1 MMKYLFILIAGIF
14 LTLSCASQIR
24 IPNSTK
30 TPVET
35 SDLERSKINEGIRLH
50 DQGQYQ
56 EAIKLYEEALVANPD
71 NVWALYEIAFS
82 YSQMGNNDLSLDY
95 ALRALEYNSHLIGE
109 ISILA
114 ANILDNTG
122 KPKQALELYQKA
134 VTYQPDNHMLYYN
147 MGVTYYGLEKLD
159 EAQANFIKALELN
172 QTHASSHLAL
182 AQVYMDKGEQ
192 IPSILLLY
200 RFLILEPKT
209 QRSATA
215 INYLNNVL
223 AAGVE
228 RKDDKNVNINIFGL
242 TKGGDSQFHT
252 IEVFYKLSRAT
263 RYVEKNEGKSEVAYR
278 LLELNSLLAFM
289 KKDELSEN
297 TPFIEK
303 YLISYF
309 ADLNEADFTDCCL
322 YYTHQLVENDEI
334 QQWLKENWPKVRE
347 FEKWDKEYELSI

>member
-1 MMKYLFILIAGIF
+1 MKYLFILIVGIF
-14 LTLSCASQIR
+14 LFLNCTSQIK
-24 IPNSTK
+24 IPESKK
-30 TPVET
+30 TPIET
-35 SDLERSKINEGIRLH
+35 SDLESEKINEGIRLH
-50 DQGQYQ
+50 DQGLYHD
-56 EAIKLYEEALVANPD
+56 AIKLYEEALVINPD

-82 YSQMGNNDLSLDY
+82 YSSLGNYDLSLDY

-114 ANILDNTG
+114 ANILDYKG

-147 MGVTYYGLEKLD
+147 MGITYYGLKKLD
-159 EAQANFIKALELN
+159 EAQTNFIKALELN
-172 QTHASSHLAL
+172 QNHPSSHFAL
-182 AQVYMDKGEQ
+182 ARIYMDKGEQ

-209 QRSATA
+209 QRSVTA
-215 INYLNNVL
+215 INHLNTVL

-242 TKGGDSQFHT
+242 AQDGDSQFHM

-263 RYVEKNEGKSEVAYR
+263 RYVEKNEGKSEVTHR

-289 KKDELSEN
+289 KKDELNEN

-322 YYTHQLVENDEI
+322 YYTHQIADNEEI
-334 QQWLKENWPKVRE
+334 QQWLKENWSQVRE
-347 FEKWDKEYELSI
+347 FEKWNSDYKYND